1 MTGNKS
7 KHLLHKLWV
16 EWETDE
22 KRLLQGCLF
31 FYMFGS
37 WMNRVQ
43 HMGQRHGGLVP
54 RERASLMGRCPQR
67 GPSQAPGLQ
76 EGGNHQVLT
85 GGVRL
90 G

>member
-16 EWETDE
+16 EWEIDE
-22 KRLLQGCLF
+22 KRLLQGYLF
-31 FYMFGS
+31 FYMLGS

-54 RERASLMGRCPQR
+54 REPRASLMGRCPQR
-67 GPSQAPGLQ
+67 GPHKHLDSRRNWKPPSPDNGR
-76 EGGNHQVLT
+76 G
-85 GGVRL
+85 
-90 G
+90 